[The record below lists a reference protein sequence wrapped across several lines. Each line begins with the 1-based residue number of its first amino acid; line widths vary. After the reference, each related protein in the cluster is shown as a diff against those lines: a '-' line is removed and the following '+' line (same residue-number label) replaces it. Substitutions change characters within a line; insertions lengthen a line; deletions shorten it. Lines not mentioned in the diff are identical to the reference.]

1 MVKNMQT
8 LCFIILAALAC
19 DVSSTTMGEDN
30 YSPKFSDGLPESVE
44 ISGHLGKHV
53 KLRCKIDSNP
63 GSFIIWYK
71 EEDEIKSSKRIRIY
85 KNYLL
90 IKNFRAED
98 AKEYFCKGTNPFGSI
113 VRRFFVSMS
122 ETEQEHD
129 TTEELSLMKNQLS
142 TLTRKFE
149 DLSNNNVHIHIN
161 KDNDDQ
167 STTMKGQ
174 HIFLNLMLN
183 EKQSHQDKAIIDEEI
198 HANCEMVTNSNF
210 EEFGQIKGNVYLVQ
224 KEGGPVH
231 VDVHLSGFEMRE
243 GKSHKHGFSL
253 HEYGDMSRSC
263 DSLGMVYNQ
272 KKPRHR
278 SSRNSIMCDDEGEVH
293 LKYMDKSLSLHGKHS
308 VIGRSFVV
316 YDDIEGRRIA
326 CCVIGRAEIHDHDE
340 MDMEKIHFSEEF
352 IEHHDTP
359 TGEPIPFRPD
369 PMFPGRYTT
378 DKPIPFRPDPIFPGR
393 QTTDR
398 PIPYRPNPRFP
409 DRDITE
415 EPIPFSPDPR
425 YPNRD
430 IAHFIDE

>member
-122 ETEQEHD
+122 ETEQEH
-129 TTEELSLMKNQLS
+129 
-142 TLTRKFE
+142 
-149 DLSNNNVHIHIN
+149 
-161 KDNDDQ
+161 
-167 STTMKGQ
+167 
-174 HIFLNLMLN
+174 
-183 EKQSHQDKAIIDEEI
+183 EI

-415 EPIPFSPDPR
+415 EPIPFRPDPR